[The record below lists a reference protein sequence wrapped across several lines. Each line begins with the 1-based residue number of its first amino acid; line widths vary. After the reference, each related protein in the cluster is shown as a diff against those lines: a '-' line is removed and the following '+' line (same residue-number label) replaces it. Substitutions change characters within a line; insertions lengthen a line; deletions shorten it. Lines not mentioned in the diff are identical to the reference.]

1 MGVQPCCGFMVAHQE
16 PTRRAVEFAR
26 AIHVAQSVASWI
38 SAVSA
43 ANEIQKLAVCFG

>member
-1 MGVQPCCGFMVAHQE
+1 MGVQPCCGFRVAYQE
-16 PTRRAVEFAR
+16 PTRRAVELR
-26 AIHVAQSVASWI
+26 GAIHVAHSVASWI